1 MRGRNVLFLT
11 AIASAVVF
19 SHQAFAQT
27 QKVRVATAFLGLWDT
42 SQPTFCKDR
51 GEFAKAGLDV
61 EILTTRG
68 GSELI
73 QAVVAGSAD
82 IAFSVGI
89 NAALAAYVGGA
100 KLRIISAEFKGQNDT
115 YFYVPVASP
124 IKSIDDLKGKSVAY
138 PRPGG
143 ASDALLQSLKQDR
156 KLDFKMV
163 ATGGLDATYTQT
175 MTKQVDVGY
184 SFPPYILA
192 QVEKGEVRVLFA
204 GDEVASQRDL
214 TQRVIMASDDFV
226 KDKRD
231 AATKFLKV
239 LDGCIDWA
247 FANPEESVKSYAAL
261 NKIDIGAAKQGMA
274 FYKRGSM
281 ALGPLSHFETV
292 MGQAVTAK
300 FIDKPLTAEQSKAL
314 IDIVYTPGK

>member
-1 MRGRNVLFLT
+1 MRERNVLLLA

-19 SHQAFAQT
+19 SQQAFAQT

-61 EILTTRG
+61 DIITTRG

-82 IAFSVGI
+82 IAYSVGV
-89 NAALAAYVGGA
+89 NAAIAGFVGGS
-100 KLRIISAEFKGQNDT
+100 KTKIISAEFKGQNDT
-115 YFYVPVASP
+115 YFYVPVNSP
-124 IKSIDDLKGKSVAY
+124 IKSIADLKGKSVAY

-156 KLDFKMV
+156 NLDFKMV
-163 ATGGLDATYTQT
+163 ATGGLDATFTQT

-204 GDEVASQRDL
+204 GDEVKSQRDL
-214 TQRVIMASDDFV
+214 TQRVTIAGEQFL

-231 AATKFLKV
+231 VAAKFLKV

-247 FANPEESVKSYAAL
+247 YANPEQSLQAYAAL
-261 NKIDIGAAKQGMA
+261 NKIDLASARKGMT
-274 FYKRGSM
+274 FYKRETL
-281 ALGPLSHFETV
+281 AFGPPSHFETV

-300 FIDKPLTAEQSKAL
+300 FIEKPLTADQMKAL
-314 IDIVYTPGK
+314 IDIVYTPGQ